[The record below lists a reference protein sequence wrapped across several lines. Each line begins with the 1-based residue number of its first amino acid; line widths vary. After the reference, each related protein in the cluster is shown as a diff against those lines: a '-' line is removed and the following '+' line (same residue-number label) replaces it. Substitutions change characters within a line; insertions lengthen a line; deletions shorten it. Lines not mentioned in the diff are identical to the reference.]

1 MKSWDVLLKKRLWK
15 RYGVALSLSVAFAL
29 VSLLAFLTASP
40 LPPESS
46 GVLVVIAEGS
56 STSQIASELHSR
68 GVIKSP
74 FLFRVFARILGVQGQ
89 LQAGEYI
96 FEPGMTLF
104 DVMSSIRQGRVIHYR
119 LTIREGL
126 SVEQIATVI
135 EERGFGSREAFL
147 EACKDPELV
156 RKWATPAELEKTRY
170 PVEGYLFP
178 DTYYIRRGLT
188 ERDLVVMMITRFS
201 QVVGGLLE
209 KNAGKHGLSPH
220 QLATL
225 ASIVEKE
232 AVSPEE
238 RPIIARV
245 FLNRLAMGMKLDADP
260 TVLYAVGKTS
270 GVPLYKDL
278 AFDSPYN
285 TYKYPGLPPGPIAG
299 FGKAALEAVINPAS
313 VDYLYFVSKNDGTHA
328 FAQTYEE
335 HLRNVRKY
343 QGR

>member
-1 MKSWDVLLKKRLWK
+1 MKSGDVLLKKRLWK
-15 RYGVALSLSVAFAL
+15 RYGVG
-29 VSLLAFLTASP
+29 VSLLVALAVVSLIAFFTASP

-46 GVLVVIAEGS
+46 GVVVVIPEGS
-56 STSQIASELHSR
+56 STSQIAFELHSK

-74 FLFRVFARILGVQGQ
+74 FLFRVFARILGIQGD

-126 SVEQIATVI
+126 SVEQIAMVI
-135 EERGFGSREAFL
+135 EERGFGSKEAFL

-178 DTYYIRRGLT
+178 DTYYIRRRLT
-188 ERDLVVMMITRFS
+188 ERDLVVMMIKRFS
-201 QVVGGLLE
+201 QVAGGLLE

-238 RPIIARV
+238 RPVIARV
-245 FLNRLAMGMKLDADP
+245 FLNRLAIGMKLDADP

-328 FAQTYEE
+328 FARTYEE

-343 QGR
+343 QGQ

>member
-1 MKSWDVLLKKRLWK
+1 MKPGDIALKKRLWK
-15 RYGVALSLSVAFAL
+15 RYGVGL
-29 VSLLAFLTASP
+29 SLLAALAVVSLIAFFTASP

-46 GVLVVIAEGS
+46 GVIVVVREGS
-56 STSQIASELHSR
+56 STSEIASELYSK

-74 FLFRVFARILGVQGQ
+74 FLFRVFARILGTQGR
-89 LQAGEYI
+89 LQAGEYV

-104 DVMSSIRQGRVIHYR
+104 DVMSSIRQGRVIHYK

-135 EERGFGSREAFL
+135 EERGFGSKEAFL
-147 EACKDPELV
+147 QACQDPELV
-156 RKWATPAELEKTRY
+156 KKWASPAELEKTRY

-178 DTYYIRRGLT
+178 DTYYIRKGLT
-188 ERDLVVMMITRFS
+188 ERDLVVMMIRRFS
-201 QVVGGLLE
+201 QVAGGLLE
-209 KNAGKHGLSPH
+209 NNAGKHGLSPH

-232 AVSPEE
+232 AMSPEE
-238 RPIIARV
+238 RPVIARV
-245 FLNRLAMGMKLDADP
+245 FLNRLAIGMRLDADP

-270 GVPLYKDL
+270 GTPLYRDL

-299 FGKAALEAVINPAS
+299 FGKAALDAVINPAS

-328 FAQTYEE
+328 FARTYEE

-343 QGR
+343 QGQ